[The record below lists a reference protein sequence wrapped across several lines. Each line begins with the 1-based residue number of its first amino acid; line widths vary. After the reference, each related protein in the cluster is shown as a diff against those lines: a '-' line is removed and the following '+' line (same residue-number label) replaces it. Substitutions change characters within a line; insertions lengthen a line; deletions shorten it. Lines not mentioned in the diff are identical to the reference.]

1 MSYDIDFRVKVEGI
15 DRYISVHDCGANI
28 TWNVRK
34 IIELSTGL
42 PWLNEANNGLC
53 KDIIPHI
60 EQGLAELKKNPEKY
74 KQYEED
80 SEEKIDFIREYCR
93 RYPDN
98 HWYAL
103 LCVALS
109 NHILQHPGKRLVPFT
124 RQRGNM
130 GLMLSISAANAGQRA
145 HDQITLI
152 EHVQRRLSSC
162 AQLLQKALGHLKLMG
177 ALGVGGVQQE

>member
-60 EQGLAELKKNPEKY
+60 EQGLAELKKNPKKY
-74 KQYEED
+74 KQYEASNGWGTVEGTISFFETVLKDWRDVKRWED
-80 SEEKIDFIREYCR
+80 AD
-93 RYPDN
+93 
-98 HWYAL
+98 
-103 LCVALS
+103 
-109 NHILQHPGKRLVPFT
+109 LVDVTTFW
-124 RQRGNM
+124 
-130 GLMLSISAANAGQRA
+130 I
-145 HDQITLI
+145 
-152 EHVQRRLSSC
+152 V
-162 AQLLQKALGHLKLMG
+162 
-177 ALGVGGVQQE
+177 